1 MRAMAT
7 TSASRQRLQP
17 RDVRIRQGIAL
28 LGGAG
33 VLQLAVASGPLSF
46 FWTPCFVGIAY
57 LAAALAGGRRG
68 GYWPTA
74 IVFLTFGLTVGLLSE
89 QRGLDVRVPAAYIA
103 SMGLAAILG
112 ALLQRRGFLLDLMGV
127 GGAIFLAGLF
137 YALDRYWVA
146 VLGRADTYAALIA
159 MVGLWSLIAAVRTPA
174 DPR

>member
-1 MRAMAT
+1 M
-7 TSASRQRLQP
+7 
-17 RDVRIRQGIAL
+17 
-28 LGGAG
+28 
-33 VLQLAVASGPLSF
+33 
-46 FWTPCFVGIAY
+46 
-57 LAAALAGGRRG
+57 
-68 GYWPTA
+68 
-74 IVFLTFGLTVGLLSE
+74 FLTFGLTVGLLSE